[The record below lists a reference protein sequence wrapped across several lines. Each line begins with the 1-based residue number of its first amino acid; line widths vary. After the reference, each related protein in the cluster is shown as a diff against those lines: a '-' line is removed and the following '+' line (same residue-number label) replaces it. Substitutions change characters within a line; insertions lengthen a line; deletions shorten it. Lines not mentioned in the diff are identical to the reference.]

1 MSEWPAFSAIL
12 IYLKAARQRSFE
24 NWFRVKLI
32 AHGLAMLRK
41 ERDPSRTTRSALNG
55 KGPISR
61 RRVIVAGGGIGGLSA
76 ALGLANAGCH
86 VTVLEQA
93 EQFGE
98 IGAGI
103 QIGPNAFHALD
114 YLGVGDAGRKQA
126 VYIDRLLMMDG
137 LTGEQ
142 ITCIPVD
149 EPFRKRFGN
158 PYAVIHRSDLH
169 GVLLSACCAHERITL
184 INRQRVTGYEHTATG
199 ERVRSADGSQF
210 DADAVVGCDGI
221 RSKIREQV
229 TGSGDELKLSGH
241 VAYRAVLRVE
251 QMPEDLRWNAA
262 TLWAAP
268 DCHMVHYPLQGWKTF
283 NLVATFQTDVAH
295 VGVNE
300 PGDRD
305 EILSRF
311 AQVVP
316 RARKLLEVPQEWR
329 RWVLGDREPIESWT
343 DGAVTLL
350 GDAAHP
356 THQYF
361 AQGAC
366 MAIEDAVCLADAVA
380 RYQGEFAPAFRAY
393 QERRI
398 VRAYRVVLSS
408 RMLGRVYHAAGVER
422 KIRNSVLATKTA
434 NQFYDDLQWLYGGT
448 GLAA

>member
-1 MSEWPAFSAIL
+1 MQRAAPRSENRAT
-12 IYLKAARQRSFE
+12 
-24 NWFRVKLI
+24 
-32 AHGLAMLRK
+32 G
-41 ERDPSRTTRSALNG
+41 
-55 KGPISR
+55 R
-61 RRVIVAGGGIGGLSA
+61 RRVIIAGGGIGGLSA
-76 ALGLANAGCH
+76 ALGLANAGCD

-114 YLGVGDAGRKQA
+114 YLGVGDAGRERA
-126 VYIDRLLMMDG
+126 VYIDRLVMMDG
-137 LTGEQ
+137 LTGEEL
-142 ITCIPVD
+142 TRIPVD
-149 EPFRKRFGN
+149 EAFRKRFGN

-169 GVLLSACCAHERITL
+169 GVLLNACRAHQRITL

-199 ERVRSADGSQF
+199 ERVRTEDGSQF
-210 DADAVVGCDGI
+210 DADAVIGCDGV

-229 TGSGDELKLSGH
+229 TGGDELKLSGH
-241 VAYRAVLRVE
+241 VAYRAVLGIE

-300 PGDRD
+300 PGNRE

-311 AQVVP
+311 AQIVP

-329 RWVLGDREPIESWT
+329 RWVLGDRDPIENWT

-366 MAIEDAVCLADAVA
+366 MAMEDAVCLADEVA
-380 RYQGEFAPAFRAY
+380 RHQVEFAPAFRAY

-422 KIRNSVLATKTA
+422 KIRNSVLAAKTA